1 MTSRLGEREMKLISS
16 VEELRQML
24 THLNNSNP
32 DLVSVDAEGWR
43 LCRDGTLSL
52 LALTW
57 DERIIYVIDVQVGP
71 GYKYGA
77 SDFSSFCNGSQNI
90 KPQKK
95 MSAFW
100 QIRWH
105 QKSKMV

>member
-1 MTSRLGEREMKLISS
+1 MKLVSS
-16 VEELRQML
+16 DAELQHML

-57 DERIIYVIDVQVGP
+57 DDRIIYVIDVQVG
-71 GYKYGA
+71 Y
-77 SDFSSFCNGSQNI
+77 
-90 KPQKK
+90 
-95 MSAFW
+95 
-100 QIRWH
+100 
-105 QKSKMV
+105 